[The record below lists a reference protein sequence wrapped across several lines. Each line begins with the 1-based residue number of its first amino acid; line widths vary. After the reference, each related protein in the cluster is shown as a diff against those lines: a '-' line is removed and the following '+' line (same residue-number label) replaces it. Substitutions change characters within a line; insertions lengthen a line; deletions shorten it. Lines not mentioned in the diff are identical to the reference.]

1 MGVRP
6 RQSGLRRRG
15 AASRESAPLNPRAG
29 VLVTT
34 QQPPAPSSAPVVA
47 PVQDECH
54 RQTRTELLTFF
65 RGAHRSAPARRP
77 GSRGADVVRSQ
88 RSCRLWQPRAVPAPA
103 LLRLRLRRAS
113 AGDLDQA
120 GPAPS
125 RRAPAPSLPSLLRD
139 PTLPA
144 SPTPSP
150 LGRPLPPL
158 LCGGSEWAPAALAL
172 WGWVAPSPERPR
184 HHQATSACKSVSLA
198 LSLAFPEGNQLPCCE
213 LRMERPTC
221 HGTERCLGTMPVKKE
236 FLSSTAHEE
245 PNPASAS

>member
-1 MGVRP
+1 M
-6 RQSGLRRRG
+6 
-15 AASRESAPLNPRAG
+15 
-29 VLVTT
+29 TT

-172 WGWVAPSPERPR
+172 GGWVAPSPERPR
-184 HHQATSACKSVSLA
+184 HHQATSACKSVRWWFVAGRGRGGRRAGGFRGRGWLGFGYKRCSRKWVVFKCH
-198 LSLAFPEGNQLPCCE
+198 SHAF
-213 LRMERPTC
+213 R
-221 HGTERCLGTMPVKKE
+221 
-236 FLSSTAHEE
+236 FLCNVCGFLLKHSIF
-245 PNPASAS
+245 